1 MKNRPAQIALIA
13 SLLLVS
19 TLKGFTQSALETAFT
34 SSYKSETAG
43 KFTEAIKTMKEV
55 YNEKSYEINIR
66 LGYLTY
72 EAGLFT
78 ESMSYYEK
86 AIALMPYALEPKFG
100 YVLPAAAVGNWD
112 KVLNQY
118 LEVVKIDPQNTKAN
132 YRIGSIYYGRK
143 DFANAYK
150 YLDKVVNLYPFD
162 YDGLILYA
170 WANFQLGKTKE
181 AKLLFEKV
189 LQLSPRDAS
198 ALEGLALIK

>member
-1 MKNRPAQIALIA
+1 MRVTTKILFAAILIA
-13 SLLLVS
+13 TSANS
-19 TLKGFTQSALETAFT
+19 FAQTALESAFT
-34 SSYKSETAG
+34 SSYKAEASG
-43 KFTEAIKTMKEV
+43 KFAEAIKTIKEQ
-55 YNEKSYEINIR
+55 YDEKSYEINLR

-86 AIALMPYALEPKFG
+86 AISLMPYSIEARFG
-100 YVLPAAAVGNWD
+100 YVLPAAAAGNWD
-112 KVLNQY
+112 KVMNQY
-118 LEVVKIDPQNTKAN
+118 FEIVKIDPQNTKAN

-143 DFANAYK
+143 DYANAHK
-150 YLDKVVNLYPFD
+150 YLEKVVNVYPFD

-189 LQLSPRDAS
+189 LLLSPRDKS
-198 ALEGLALIK
+198 ALEGLGLIK

>member
-1 MKNRPAQIALIA
+1 MKQLVKTTFILLALLA
-13 SLLLVS
+13 A
-19 TLKGFTQSALETAFT
+19 GFNSNAQSALETAFAT
-34 SSYKSETAG
+34 SYKAEAAG
-43 KFTEAIKTMKEV
+43 KYADAIKTMKEV
-55 YNEKSYEINIR
+55 YDEKSYDVNLR
-66 LGYLTY
+66 LAFLTY

-86 AIALMPYALEPKFG
+86 AIALMPYSIEAKFG

-118 LEVVKIDPQNTKAN
+118 MEIVKIDPQNTKAN

-150 YLDKVVNLYPFD
+150 YLEKVVNLYPFD
-162 YDGLILYA
+162 YDGLVLYA

-189 LQLSPRDAS
+189 LQLSPRDKS
-198 ALEGLALIK
+198 ALEGLSLIK

>member
-1 MKNRPAQIALIA
+1 MNTTKTALIVL
-13 SLLLVS
+13 SVLFIS
-19 TLKGFTQSALETAFT
+19 LKGMSQSALETAFT
-34 SSYKSETAG
+34 SSYKTEALG
-43 KFTEAIKTMKEV
+43 KFSDAIKTIKEV
-55 YNEKSYEINIR
+55 YDENNYTINIR
-66 LGYLTY
+66 LGYLCY

-86 AIALMPYALEPKFG
+86 AISLMPYAIEARFG

-118 LEVVKIDPQNTKAN
+118 LEIVKVDPQNTKAN
-132 YRIGSIYYGRK
+132 YRLGSIYYGRK

-150 YLDKVVNLYPFD
+150 YLEKVVNLYPFD
-162 YDGLILYA
+162 YDGLVLYA

-189 LQLSPRDAS
+189 LQLSPRDKS
-198 ALEGLALIK
+198 ALEGLGLIK

>member
-1 MKNRPAQIALIA
+1 MAGFKSNAQ
-13 SLLLVS
+13 S
-19 TLKGFTQSALETAFT
+19 TLETAFAT
-34 SSYKSETAG
+34 SYKAEAAG
-43 KFTEAIKTMKEV
+43 KYADAIKTMKEV
-55 YNEKSYEINIR
+55 YDEKSYDVNLR
-66 LGYLTY
+66 LAFLTY

-86 AIALMPYALEPKFG
+86 AIALMPYSIEAKFG

-118 LEVVKIDPQNTKAN
+118 MEIVKIDPQNTKAN

-150 YLDKVVNLYPFD
+150 YLEKVVNLYPFD
-162 YDGLILYA
+162 YDGLVLYA

-189 LQLSPRDAS
+189 LQLSPRDKS
-198 ALEGLALIK
+198 ALEGLSLIK

>member
-1 MKNRPAQIALIA
+1 MNTTKTALIVL
-13 SLLLVS
+13 SVLFIS
-19 TLKGFTQSALETAFT
+19 LKGMSQSALETAFA
-34 SSYKSETAG
+34 SSYKTEALG
-43 KFTEAIKTMKEV
+43 KFSDAIKTIKEV
-55 YNEKSYEINIR
+55 YDENNYTINIR
-66 LGYLTY
+66 LGYLCY

-86 AIALMPYALEPKFG
+86 AISLMPYAIEARFG

-112 KVLNQY
+112 KVLNLY

-132 YRIGSIYYGRK
+132 YRLGSIYYGRK

-150 YLDKVVNLYPFD
+150 YLEKVVNLYPFD

-181 AKLLFEKV
+181 AKVLFEKV
-189 LQLSPRDAS
+189 LQLSPRDKS
-198 ALEGLALIK
+198 ALEGLGLIK